1 VKRTS
6 FLVLGLSA
14 LALGLAGCA
23 RPGDQIS
30 AALGDPHQG
39 AEIVTRQACGSCH
52 EIPGHQNA
60 DGLVGPPLGHLAER
74 STIAGV
80 LPNTAPDLVLWLRS
94 PQKVVPGNGMPD
106 MGLTERQAEDVA
118 AYLYTLE

>member
-1 VKRTS
+1 MKRTPCLI
-6 FLVLGLSA
+6 FGLSA
-14 LALGLAGCA
+14 LAVALAGCA

-30 AALGDPHQG
+30 AALGDPREG
-39 AEIVTRQACGSCH
+39 AKIVTRQACGSCH
-52 EIPGHQNA
+52 EIPGHQSS
-60 DGLVGPPLGHLAER
+60 DGLVGPPLGRLAER

-80 LPNTAPDLVLWLRS
+80 LPNTAPYLVLWLQF

-106 MGLTERQAEDVA
+106 MGLTQHQAQDVA